1 MCDMSEKRLMG
12 LERASE
18 GLQPELVREMLGT
31 LDAVRRS
38 SVNQLALTRALRD
51 LRRAFVYLPAKEVWE
66 AAARHYD
73 REVLLDLV
81 AGGEMEEVYEE
92 EQERALARV
101 EGLLYRREL
110 LEKAGG
116 VLGVAEVA
124 QLLGL
129 TRDAVDKRRKRERL
143 VAVDLGR
150 HGWRYPAF
158 QFTGNR
164 LLVGLEE
171 ALEALRPEDGWV
183 ALSFFLEEAEE
194 LGGRTPAEAL
204 ADGETEAVIEVAGL
218 YGEHVAR

>member
-1 MCDMSEKRLMG
+1 MSEKASMG
-12 LERASE
+12 FERASE

-31 LDAVRRS
+31 LEVVRGS

-51 LRRAFVYLPAKEVWE
+51 LRRAFVYLPAREVWE

-124 QLLGL
+124 VLLGL
-129 TRDAVDKRRKRERL
+129 TRDAVDKRRKRRRL

-158 QFTGNR
+158 QFTGDG
-164 LLVGLEE
+164 LLAGLEK
-171 ALEALRPEDGWV
+171 ALEALGPEDGWV

-194 LGGRTPAEAL
+194 LGSKTPAEAL
-204 ADGETEAVIEVAGL
+204 ADGETEAVIEAAGL